1 MLYIHPNIYPFH
13 MDSDISQCQ
22 LSQKIKISASIWTF
36 FFFRRKH
43 VEKMAFEFQLFI
55 ISSVDWVQIEVLQI
69 SVFLFVKLEESS
81 HTLWCDTSTLLL
93 FFISSETQVS
103 SKKWFP
109 FSPLCF
115 FNWRIIALQ
124 NFVVFGQI
132 SARIS
137 HSYTHVPSFLNLPP
151 SCLPVPPSGWSQR
164 PCMCSLS
171 HIASSRRLSISQVRL
186 QVSTLLSPYITPS
199 PPSLLPMSTGHKM
212 ILEQIKM

>member
-1 MLYIHPNIYPFH
+1 

-22 LSQKIKISASIWTF
+22 LSQKIKISASIWTLF
-36 FFFRRKH
+36 FFFFYQKKKCRKQWH
-43 VEKMAFEFQLFI
+43 LNSN
-55 ISSVDWVQIEVLQI
+55 SSLLALWIEYRLNLQI
-69 SVFLFVKLEESS
+69 SVFSFVKLESSS

-103 SKKWFP
+103 ATKWFP

-124 NFVVFGQI
+124 NFVVLGQT

-151 SCLPVPPSGWSQR
+151 TCLPVPPSGWSQR

-171 HIASSRRLSISQVRL
+171 HIASSRRLSISQVGL

-199 PPSLLPMSTGHKM
+199 PSSPLPVSTGRKM
-212 ILEQIKM
+212 VLEQIKM